1 MTDALVIKGLSK
13 RVGGLRAVQDVSFTV
28 AENETLALI
37 GPNGAGKTTSFHLIT
52 GFHRADSGSVE
63 AFGRQIVGLKP
74 HQVCALGLARTF
86 QVAKPFGAMTVLAN
100 VMTGAFLRDRHVAAA
115 RQRAREAID
124 FVGLSAREQTPAR
137 DLTTIDQRRLEMARA
152 LATQPRILLLDEVM
166 AGLNPSEIDQAVAL
180 VGKLS
185 QRGLT
190 IVIVEH
196 VMRAIMAV
204 ARHIVVLDH
213 GQKIA
218 EGTPKEIVENPE
230 VIRAYLGSGYVHV
243 PPDGGAHA

>member
-1 MTDALVIKGLSK
+1 MTDALVIKGLNK
-13 RVGGLRAVQDVSFTV
+13 RFGGLRAVQDVSFTV
-28 AENETLALI
+28 KENETVALI

-52 GFHRADSGSVE
+52 GFHRADSGSVK
-63 AFGRQIVGLKP
+63 AFGREMVGLKP
-74 HQVCALGLARTF
+74 HQVCSLGLARTF

-100 VMTGAFLRDRHVAAA
+100 VMTGAFLRDRHVAGA
-115 RQRAREAID
+115 REKAREAIE
-124 FVGLSAREQTPAR
+124 FVGLSAREQTPAK

-152 LATQPRILLLDEVM
+152 LATEPRILLLDEVM

-204 ARHIVVLDH
+204 ARHIIVLDH

-230 VIRAYLGSGYVHV
+230 VIRAYLGSGYVHA
-243 PPDGGAHA
+243 PSDGGMHA

>member
-1 MTDALVIKGLSK
+1 MADALVIRGLSK
-13 RVGGLRAVQDVSFTV
+13 RFGGLRAVQDVSFTV
-28 AENETLALI
+28 KENETVALI

-52 GFHRADSGSVE
+52 GFHRPDSGSVS
-63 AFGRQIVGLKP
+63 AFGREITGLKP
-74 HQVCALGLARTF
+74 HDICAYGLARTF
-86 QVAKPFGAMTVLAN
+86 QVAKPFGAMTVLDN
-100 VMTGAFLRDRHVAAA
+100 VMTGAFLRDRHVAVA
-115 RQRAREAID
+115 REKAREAIE
-124 FVGLSAREQTPAR
+124 FVGLAAREQTAAR

-166 AGLNPSEIDQAVAL
+166 AGLNPSEIDAAVGL
-180 VGKLS
+180 IGKLS
-185 QRGLT
+185 SRGLT

-230 VIRAYLGSGYVHV
+230 VVRAYLGSYVH
-243 PPDGGAHA
+243 PPAPGGG

>member
-1 MTDALVIKGLSK
+1 MAEALVVRNLSK
-13 RVGGLRAVQDVSFTV
+13 RFGGLRAVQDVSLTV
-28 AENETLALI
+28 REGETLALI
-37 GPNGAGKTTSFHLIT
+37 GPNGAGKTTSFNLIT
-52 GFHRADSGSVE
+52 GFFRPDTGSIT
-63 AFGRQIVGLKP
+63 AFGREMVGLRP
-74 HQVCALGLARTF
+74 HDICAHGLARTF

-100 VMTGAFLRDRHVAAA
+100 VMTGAFLRDKRIEAA
-115 RQRAREAID
+115 RAKAREAID
-124 FVGLSAREQTPAR
+124 FVGLSAKESTPAR

-152 LATQPRILLLDEVM
+152 LATEPRLLLLDEVM

-185 QRGLT
+185 KRGLT

-218 EGTPKEIVENPE
+218 EGSPREIVENPE
-230 VIRAYLGSGYVHV
+230 VIRAYLGSGY
-243 PPDGGAHA
+243 AHAPSPGAP

>member
-1 MTDALVIKGLSK
+1 MPDALVIRGLSK
-13 RVGGLRAVQDVSFTV
+13 RFGGLRAVQDVSFTV
-28 AENETLALI
+28 KENETVALI
-37 GPNGAGKTTSFHLIT
+37 GPNGAGKTTSFNLIT
-52 GFHRADSGSVE
+52 GFHRPDQGSVT
-63 AFGRQIVGLKP
+63 AYGREIVGLRQ
-74 HQVCALGLARTF
+74 HDICAHGLARTF

-100 VMTGAFLRDRHVAAA
+100 VMTGAFLRDKHVAAA
-115 RQRAREAID
+115 REKAREAIE
-124 FVGLSAREQTPAR
+124 FVGLSAKEQTAAK

-152 LATQPRILLLDEVM
+152 LATEPKMLLLDEVM

-180 VGKLS
+180 VGRLS

-213 GQKIA
+213 GQNIA
-218 EGTPKEIVENPE
+218 DGGPNEVVANED
-230 VIRAYLGSGYVHV
+230 VIRAYLGSGYVHA
-243 PPDGGAHA
+243 PASGGAHA

>member
-1 MTDALVIKGLSK
+1 MADALIIRGLSK
-13 RVGGLRAVQDVSFTV
+13 RFGGLRAVQDVSFAV
-28 AENETLALI
+28 KENETVALI
-37 GPNGAGKTTSFHLIT
+37 GPNGAGKTTSFNLIT
-52 GFHRADSGSVE
+52 GFQRPDAGSVM
-63 AFGRQIVGLKP
+63 AYGREIVGLKP
-74 HQVCALGLARTF
+74 HDVCAHGLARTF
-86 QVAKPFGAMTVLAN
+86 QVAKPFGAMTVLSN
-100 VMTGAFLRDRHVAAA
+100 VMTGAFLRDKNTAAA
-115 RQRAREAID
+115 REKAREAIE
-124 FVGLSAREQTPAR
+124 FVGLSAKEQTAAK

-152 LATQPRILLLDEVM
+152 LATEPRLLLLDEVM
-166 AGLNPSEIDQAVAL
+166 AGLNPAEIDQAVAL

-218 EGTPKEIVENPE
+218 EGKPQEIVENPE
-230 VIRAYLGSGYVHV
+230 VIRAYQGSGYAQAAK
-243 PPDGGAHA
+243 GAAP

>member
-1 MTDALVIKGLSK
+1 MADALVISGLSK
-13 RVGGLRAVQDVSFTV
+13 RFGGLRAVQDVSFRV
-28 AENETLALI
+28 RENETVALI
-37 GPNGAGKTTSFHLIT
+37 GPNGAGKTTSFNLVT
-52 GFHRADSGSVE
+52 GFHRPDSGSVL
-63 AFGRQIVGLKP
+63 AYGREIVGLKP
-74 HQVCALGLARTF
+74 HDICAHGLARTF
-86 QVAKPFGAMTVLAN
+86 QVAKPFGAMTVLNN
-100 VMTGAFLRDRHVAAA
+100 VMTGAYLRDKNSAVAREKA
-115 RQRAREAID
+115 RQAID
-124 FVGLSAREQTPAR
+124 FVGLSAKEQTRAK

-152 LATQPRILLLDEVM
+152 LATQPRLLLLDEVM
-166 AGLNPSEIDQAVAL
+166 AGLNPAEIDQAVAL

-218 EGTPKEIVENPE
+218 EGSPKEVVANED
-230 VIRAYLGSGYVHV
+230 VVRAYLGSGYVHV
-243 PPDGGAHA
+243 ATPGESGC

>member
-1 MTDALVIKGLSK
+1 
-13 RVGGLRAVQDVSFTV
+13 
-28 AENETLALI
+28 
-37 GPNGAGKTTSFHLIT
+37 
-52 GFHRADSGSVE
+52 
-63 AFGRQIVGLKP
+63 
-74 HQVCALGLARTF
+74 
-86 QVAKPFGAMTVLAN
+86 
-100 VMTGAFLRDRHVAAA
+100 
-115 RQRAREAID
+115 
-124 FVGLSAREQTPAR
+124 
-137 DLTTIDQRRLEMARA
+137 MARA

-185 QRGLT
+185 SRGLT

-218 EGTPKEIVENPE
+218 EGGPKEIVENPE
-230 VIRAYLGSGYVHV
+230 VIRAYLGSGYA
-243 PPDGGAHA
+243 PAPTSGEAA

>member
-1 MTDALVIKGLSK
+1 MTDALVVRGLSK
-13 RVGGLRAVQDVSFTV
+13 RFGGLRAVQDVSFTIQ
-28 AENETLALI
+28 ENETVALI

-52 GFHRADSGSVE
+52 GFHRPDSGSVL
-63 AFGRQIVGLKP
+63 AYGREIVGLRP
-74 HQVCALGLARTF
+74 HDICAHGVARTF

-100 VMTGAFLRDRHVAAA
+100 VMTGAFLRDKHAAV
-115 RQRAREAID
+115 AREKAREVIE

-152 LATQPRILLLDEVM
+152 LATQPRLLLLDEVM
-166 AGLNPSEIDQAVAL
+166 AGLNPAEIDQAVGL
-180 VGKLS
+180 IGKLS

-230 VIRAYLGSGYVHV
+230 VVRAYLGSYVH
-243 PPDGGAHA
+243 PPAAGDH

>member
-1 MTDALVIKGLSK
+1 MAEALVIRGLNK
-13 RVGGLRAVQDVSFTV
+13 RFGGLRAVQDVSFTV
-28 AENETLALI
+28 QENETVALI
-37 GPNGAGKTTSFHLIT
+37 GPNGAGKTTSFILIT
-52 GFHRADSGSVE
+52 GFQRPDAGSVL
-63 AFGRQIVGLKP
+63 AYGREIVGLKP
-74 HQVCALGLARTF
+74 HDVCAHGLARTF
-86 QVAKPFGAMTVLAN
+86 QVAKPFGAMTVLDN
-100 VMTGAFLRDRHVAAA
+100 VMTGAFLRDRHVDAA
-115 RQRAREAID
+115 REKALEAIE
-124 FVGLSAREQTPAR
+124 FVGLSARVQTTAK

-152 LATQPRILLLDEVM
+152 LATQPRLLLLDEVM

-218 EGTPKEIVENPE
+218 EGSPKEIVENPE
-230 VIRAYLGSGYVHV
+230 VIRAYLGSYVH
-243 PPDGGAHA
+243 PPTPGET

>member
-1 MTDALVIKGLSK
+1 MADALVIRGLSK
-13 RVGGLRAVQDVSFTV
+13 RFGGLRAVQDVSFTV
-28 AENETLALI
+28 KENETVALI
-37 GPNGAGKTTSFHLIT
+37 GPNGAGKTTSFNLIT
-52 GFHRADSGSVE
+52 GFHRPDAGSVS
-63 AFGRQIVGLKP
+63 AFGREIVGLRP
-74 HQVCALGLARTF
+74 HDVCAHGLARTF

-100 VMTGAFLRDRHVAAA
+100 VMTGAFLRDKHTAAA
-115 RQRAREAID
+115 ESRAREAIE
-124 FVGLSAREQTPAR
+124 FVGLSARERTAAK

-152 LATQPRILLLDEVM
+152 LATQPKILLLDEVM

-218 EGTPKEIVENPE
+218 EGAPKQIVENPE
-230 VIRAYLGSGYVHV
+230 VIRAYLGSGYVH
-243 PPDGGAHA
+243 PPTAGER

>member
-1 MTDALVIKGLSK
+1 MADALEIRGLSK
-13 RVGGLRAVQDVSFTV
+13 RFGGLRAVQDVSFTV
-28 AENETLALI
+28 KENETVALI

-52 GFHRADSGSVE
+52 GFHRPDQGSVL
-63 AFGRQIVGLKP
+63 AFGREIVGLKP
-74 HQVCALGLARTF
+74 HDICAHGLARTF
-86 QVAKPFGAMTVLAN
+86 QVAKPFGAMTVLDN
-100 VMTGAFLRDRHVAAA
+100 VMTGAFLRDRNIAAA
-115 RQRAREAID
+115 REKAREAIE
-124 FVGLSAREQTPAR
+124 FVGLTAKALTAAK

-185 QRGLT
+185 ARGLT

-218 EGTPKEIVENPE
+218 EGSPKEIVENPE
-230 VIRAYLGSGYVHV
+230 VVRAYLGSYVH
-243 PPDGGAHA
+243 PPTPGES

>member
-1 MTDALVIKGLSK
+1 MAEALVIENISK
-13 RVGGLRAVQDVSFTV
+13 RFGGLRAVQDLSFSVKEGETV
-28 AENETLALI
+28 ALI
-37 GPNGAGKTTSFHLIT
+37 GPNGAGKTTSFNLVT
-52 GFHRADSGSVE
+52 GFYRPDTGSVS
-63 AFGRQIVGLKP
+63 AFGREIVGLRP
-74 HQVCALGLARTF
+74 HDVCAHGLARTF

-100 VMTGAFLRDRHVAAA
+100 VMTGGFLRDKKPDGA
-115 RQRAREAID
+115 RTRAREAIE
-124 FVGLSAREQTPAR
+124 FVGLTAKEHTPAR

-152 LATQPRILLLDEVM
+152 LATDPRILLLDEVM
-166 AGLNPSEIDQAVAL
+166 AGLNPAEIDQAVAL

-185 QRGLT
+185 KRGLT

-218 EGTPKEIVENPE
+218 EGSPNEIVANPE

-243 PPDGGAHA
+243 ATPGAT